1 MGEGGEPGRLV
12 EATGGGLSFLEDLVA
27 VAYGCGRFLA
37 WAVVPRPGA
46 PSGPLWGP
54 RYAGERVARGVQRSE
69 TPGGCRVGARSAG
82 GGPLAARRSRRGRS
96 PQEAAQFLS
105 GQAASKVIHRRRVKN
120 RLIKKGLKTVMA
132 CGKMTKHY
140 IEQHVGKHG
149 CGSKVNSARVKGQ

>member
-82 GGPLAARRSRRGRS
+82 GGPLAARRSRQGACPLRGGAVFGGRCVFHS
-96 PQEAAQFLS
+96 ERPS
-105 GQAASKVIHRRRVKN
+105 N
-120 RLIKKGLKTVMA
+120 YRLKIKLKT
-132 CGKMTKHY
+132 
-140 IEQHVGKHG
+140 
-149 CGSKVNSARVKGQ
+149 KGITYRFRGGLIRHDQGV

>member
-69 TPGGCRVGARSAG
+69 TPGGCRAGARSAG
-82 GGPLAARRSRRGRS
+82 GGPLAARRSRRG
-96 PQEAAQFLS
+96 EAPRGGAVSF
-105 GQAASKVIHRRRVKN
+105 GQAAPKVIHRRRVKN

-132 CGKMTKHY
+132 CGQMTKHY
-140 IEQHVGKHG
+140 IEQHVGKYG
-149 CGSKVNSARVKGQ
+149 RVSKVNSARVKGQ

>member
-69 TPGGCRVGARSAG
+69 TPGGCREGARSAG

-96 PQEAAQFLS
+96 PQEAARALS
-105 GQAASKVIHRRRVKN
+105 ATALKIYKV
-120 RLIKKGLKTVMA
+120 KK
-132 CGKMTKHY
+132 
-140 IEQHVGKHG
+140 
-149 CGSKVNSARVKGQ
+149 SRARVTAVDNARKALLLKASTNRCMGDVTK